1 MTLSQHT
8 TQGDSVKLL
17 KKIILW
23 LFSKTITIHLT
34 SRAVKGHRVQLLCA
48 NCWGPGVPSPFPHL
62 ILLSFSSPSAPI
74 SYFYLP
80 HSLTLSFFCSS
91 ACSKKTP
98 LQTVS
103 CPGANISL
111 CGHPW
116 GSGTW
121 SSQGAVPP
129 SRRLPHSSK
138 GLPGD
143 TRVLSIASLESHQE
157 LLEKA
162 VAALEGSQ

>member
-1 MTLSQHT
+1 MTLSQHP
-8 TQGDSVKLL
+8 TQGDSVELL

-91 ACSKKTP
+91 ACSKKDTSADGFLP
-98 LQTVS
+98 RFQHFPI
-103 CPGANISL
+103 CAEQEPGAPRVQCPLS
-111 CGHPW
+111 CH
-116 GSGTW
+116 
-121 SSQGAVPP
+121 
-129 SRRLPHSSK
+129 LPHSSK

-143 TRVLSIASLESHQE
+143 TRVLTIASLESHQE

-162 VAALEGSQ
+162 IFQGLWQP

>member
-8 TQGDSVKLL
+8 TQGDCVKLL

-23 LFSKTITIHLT
+23 LFSKTITIHLM

-48 NCWGPGVPSPFPHL
+48 NCWGPGVPSSFTHL
-62 ILLSFSSPSAPI
+62 ILLSFSSPRAPI

-91 ACSKKTP
+91 AFSKKTP

-103 CPGANISL
+103 CLGSNISL
-111 CGHPW
+111 SVW
-116 GSGTW
+116 N
-121 SSQGAVPP
+121 
-129 SRRLPHSSK
+129 RNLE
-138 GLPGD
+138 LPGCSAPY
-143 TRVLSIASLESHQE
+143 LAICHIQAG
-157 LLEKA
+157 
-162 VAALEGSQ
+162 GSQVTLGFWV